1 MKLSK
6 DKLNQLIE
14 SYLNDVED
22 YGEGIEYT
30 LAENTLK
37 PFQKLI
43 TESKTSL
50 IDLLEMKKQ
59 ALDEEIVDDFILYIQ
74 NS

>member
-43 TESKTSL
+43 TESKTSV
-50 IDLLEMKKQ
+50 IDLFEMKKQ